1 MGTLSQKSL
10 SLLWTDHWSSL
21 PAQDRS
27 FCYKLWFMMLW
38 WWVSLVYCLV
48 HSDAFF
54 PFMFPHLYLLFAAS
68 EKKADHGLHFFLGI
82 GVYACA
88 TDGIWV
94 KSVHVFF
101 HAVLKASALPHC
113 PDFRQPKG
121 PVMKR
126 AGRKTKAEKSF
137 VLLVMSTGLG
147 WLSWQEGCSSPG
159 SFGPSLWPWVRSCS
173 AQHRVANI
181 YGVCAWRRNCILA
194 YSRSQRLRV
203 DLSSWSSR

>member
-101 HAVLKASALPHC
+101 HAVLKASALPSLLWLQAAQRACDEKGWKENKSWKEPC
-113 PDFRQPKG
+113 PLGDVHRSWVAQL
-121 PVMKR
+121 
-126 AGRKTKAEKSF
+126 AG
-137 VLLVMSTGLG
+137 GL
-147 WLSWQEGCSSPG
+147 Q
-159 SFGPSLWPWVRSCS
+159 
-173 AQHRVANI
+173 
-181 YGVCAWRRNCILA
+181 
-194 YSRSQRLRV
+194 
-203 DLSSWSSR
+203 